1 MNNISLGNRTYNIS
15 LDSSEFNISLHFLLI
30 LSSITLDLNGMYRQE
45 RFKPSGNRQNISS
58 KTDENK
64 NLSKTDK
71 NTAYGHNK
79 SSFNFF

>member
-1 MNNISLGNRTYNIS
+1 
-15 LDSSEFNISLHFLLI
+15 
-30 LSSITLDLNGMYRQE
+30 MYRQE